1 MLQGFQETVAV
12 VLRVQACSFSC
23 ILLTTL
29 IPGYYC
35 NIHPVFSKLIV
46 SFCLVGSEEVFSE
59 ESELNTEGAGAVKMV
74 SPVLQGSLLSRHPH
88 IPHLLPM
95 SSYAALVFLVLPFIE
110 VSRDFII

>member
-1 MLQGFQETVAV
+1 ML
-12 VLRVQACSFSC
+12 L
-23 ILLTTL
+23 ITL

-95 SSYAALVFLVLPFIE
+95 SLDAA
-110 VSRDFII
+110 S